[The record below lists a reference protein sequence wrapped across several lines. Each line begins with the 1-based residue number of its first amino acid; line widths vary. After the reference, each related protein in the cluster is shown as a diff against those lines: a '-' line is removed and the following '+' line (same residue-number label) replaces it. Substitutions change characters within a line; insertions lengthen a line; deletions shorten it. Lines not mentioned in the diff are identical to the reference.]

1 MTPGAILDRIARV
14 TPKRT
19 ESKAPLRFLPHP
31 IRGLIA
37 FSLLSLN
44 TVAGSMAILPLA
56 LVKLVVPIPAV
67 RKRID
72 PMLNAIVEW
81 WIEGNG
87 RWISLMQ
94 DVEWEVEGVEQLR
107 PDGWYLVVANHQS
120 WADVFV
126 LQKVLN
132 RRIPLVKF
140 TLKRVLIWVPFAG
153 LAWWALDFPFMS
165 RHSEEFLR
173 RNPERRGE
181 DLAAI
186 RKACE
191 KYLLVPTAVGNFLE
205 GTRFTPEK
213 HAARGADYRHLL
225 RPRAGG
231 IALALDSM
239 GEQFEALIDVTI
251 FYPDGAPTFFQ
262 FLEGRMKR
270 VVVKIR
276 ELPIQPEL
284 IGGDYA
290 NDPEY
295 QERVRSWVNQLW
307 REKDELLDSLSE
319 EWQ

>member
-14 TPKRT
+14 TPKRS

-94 DVEWEVEGVEQLR
+94 DVQWEVEGVEQLR

-186 RKACE
+186 R
-191 KYLLVPTAVGNFLE
+191 
-205 GTRFTPEK
+205 R
-213 HAARGADYRHLL
+213 
-225 RPRAGG
+225 
-231 IALALDSM
+231 
-239 GEQFEALIDVTI
+239 
-251 FYPDGAPTFFQ
+251 
-262 FLEGRMKR
+262 
-270 VVVKIR
+270 
-276 ELPIQPEL
+276 
-284 IGGDYA
+284 
-290 NDPEY
+290 
-295 QERVRSWVNQLW
+295 RVRST
-307 REKDELLDSLSE
+307 SLSRLLSE
-319 EWQ
+319 TSWRAPDLHLRNTRRGEPTIDIFFAHVQGGSLSLSTRWASNSKP